1 MKLLAALYFVLG
13 FSFALIIFGFSD
25 SPPLLKN
32 FHIKFTIPYSWPELL
47 TAIGTLLAVLVALF
61 GDWIRGKIFPSKVR
75 IVDKWE
81 NPQGET
87 QGYTRLL
94 VKNLGWSTAY
104 EVEVHVNK
112 IFDGENERL
121 GYLPVP
127 LIWTHTAGT
136 ETKRNLHPKQF
147 GYFLDLCLKE
157 NRDNPIVE
165 PKIPLIF
172 GDGIKTY
179 QEIHHGQT
187 TLELVI
193 SQRSGNQ
200 IIYII
205 KLEWLQGQDKF
216 VRVLSFTKK

>member
-1 MKLLAALYFVLG
+1 MKLLAALYFVIG
-13 FSFALIIFGFSD
+13 FSFALILFGTSYTT
-25 SPPLLKN
+25 PLLQN
-32 FHIKFTIPYSWPELL
+32 FHIKFIIPGSWPEFL
-47 TAIGTLLAVLVALF
+47 TAIGTLLAVIVALF
-61 GDWIRGKIFPSKVR
+61 GDWIRGKLFPSKVR

-112 IFDGENERL
+112 IFDGQNERL

-127 LIWTHTAGT
+127 LIWTHTAGA
-136 ETKRNLHPKQF
+136 ETKRSLHPKQF

-157 NRDNPIVE
+157 SRDDPTIE

-172 GDGIKTY
+172 GNGVENY
-179 QEIHHGQT
+179 QKIHNGQT

-200 IIYII
+200 IVCII
-205 KLEWLQGQDKF
+205 KLEWLRGQDKF
-216 VRVLSFTKK
+216 VRVLGFNQK